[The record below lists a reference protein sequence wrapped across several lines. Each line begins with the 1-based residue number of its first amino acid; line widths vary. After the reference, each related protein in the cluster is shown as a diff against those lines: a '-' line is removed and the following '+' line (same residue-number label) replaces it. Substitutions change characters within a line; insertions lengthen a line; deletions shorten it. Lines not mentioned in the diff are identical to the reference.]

1 MTIVSQNKMALI
13 NYDNMFFLEIQ
24 TTISGCDIRCIASEN
39 VEIILASY
47 DSKDKARSVLIEIL
61 KNYNSNVKIYEMPLN

>member
-1 MTIVSQNKMALI
+1 MTIVSQNKMAAI
-13 NYDNMFFLEIQ
+13 NYDNIIFLEIQ

-39 VEIILASY
+39 VKIVLASY
-47 DSKDKARSVLIEIL
+47 DSKDKARSILIEIL